1 MTGGRDGPVDYDR
14 YVSWVDDRI
23 VSDSQ
28 RVVVTFLVVTLV
40 FVGGLGAIQTEAG
53 TEQFAE
59 EIPANEALEQINDEL
74 GPRFEAD
81 TGSTQLIQ
89 RDRNVLS
96 KPALLDMLKVQY
108 RLDQREGLRV
118 AGSRSA
124 ASTIAQE
131 IDPSATTLDEQRRT
145 IETATT
151 TQIQAA
157 VRENADNAG
166 FTGTLSTDFNAKS
179 ASASATIGVVTH
191 DIPKYSSGGAGQGG
205 ESSLTPIQTQAQDIV
220 DATGGD
226 ITVFGDGTISAEFN
240 SVIADSLT
248 IVVPA
253 ALITIVFLLAISYR
267 DPLDLLL
274 GVIALLMTVVWTFGF
289 LGLVG
294 IPFNQMMIAVPPL
307 LLAVG
312 IDFGIHAIN
321 RYREERAVGY
331 DIPDSM
337 RLTTHQLLV
346 AYFIVTGTTVIGFL
360 ANLSSD
366 LQPIRDFGLVAAIG
380 ITFTFLIFGIFLP
393 AAKVWIDRR
402 RSGWTI
408 PTFSQ
413 RPLGSE
419 GSVLATVLGVG
430 VVAARRAPIVV
441 IVIALVGGIAVGGYA
456 MDVDTSFSDED
467 FLPPEETP
475 AYLELL
481 PQSLQPDEYT
491 VVAQLN
497 FLEDNFETV
506 QGSTTTVYV
515 EGRMTDDTALEE
527 LHRAGED
534 PPDSFVTTDRQ
545 AQSTSIVTVI
555 QDRAE
560 IDPEFRAVVD
570 RNDRDGNGI
579 PDRNLEEVYDAL
591 FATGAAADAE
601 RYLADDRRSTRVDYD
616 VTADAT
622 NEEVTADTRAMA
634 SKHPF
639 MATATGSTV
648 VFQVISNL
656 ILDSA
661 IQSLAIAL
669 TGTALFLIVVYW
681 VTNGYPSLGVVNVV
695 PVALSVVL
703 IAGSMRLLG
712 ISFNAFTASILALTI
727 GLGIDYSVH
736 VVHRYVDERR
746 RRGLVASLDRAVRGT
761 GGALTGSMLTTSL
774 GIGVLVLAV
783 LDVLGQFGIL
793 TALSVLYSYLVSL
806 LILPSVLVLW
816 DRYAAD
822 DPEVPLDETAQ

>member
-96 KPALLDMLKVQY
+96 KPALLDMLEVQY
-108 RLDQREGLRV
+108 RLEQREGLRV

-145 IETATT
+145 IEIATT

-205 ESSLTPIQTQAQDIV
+205 ESSLTPIQTQAQDVV
-220 DATGGD
+220 DGTGGD

-253 ALITIVFLLAISYR
+253 ALITIVLLLAISYR

-274 GVIALLMTVVWTFGF
+274 GVIALLITVVWTFGS

-321 RYREERAVGY
+321 RYREERAVGF

-402 RSGWTI
+402 RSGWAI

-419 GSVLATVLGVG
+419 GSALATVLGVG

-456 MDVDTSFSDED
+456 IDVDTSFSDED

-534 PPDSFVTTDRQ
+534 PPDSFVTTDRK
-545 AQSTSIVTVI
+545 AQSTSIITVI

-579 PDRNLEEVYDAL
+579 PDRNLGEVYDAL

-681 VTNGYPSLGVVNVV
+681 VTNGYPSLGVVNVA
-695 PVALSVVL
+695 PMALSVVL

-793 TALSVLYSYLVSL
+793 TALSVVYSYLVSL

>member
-1 MTGGRDGPVDYDR
+1 
-14 YVSWVDDRI
+14 
-23 VSDSQ
+23 
-28 RVVVTFLVVTLV
+28 
-40 FVGGLGAIQTEAG
+40 
-53 TEQFAE
+53 
-59 EIPANEALEQINDEL
+59 
-74 GPRFEAD
+74 
-81 TGSTQLIQ
+81 
-89 RDRNVLS
+89 
-96 KPALLDMLKVQY
+96 
-108 RLDQREGLRV
+108 
-118 AGSRSA
+118 
-124 ASTIAQE
+124 
-131 IDPSATTLDEQRRT
+131 
-145 IETATT
+145 
-151 TQIQAA
+151 
-157 VRENADNAG
+157 
-166 FTGTLSTDFNAKS
+166 
-179 ASASATIGVVTH
+179 
-191 DIPKYSSGGAGQGG
+191 
-205 ESSLTPIQTQAQDIV
+205 
-220 DATGGD
+220 
-226 ITVFGDGTISAEFN
+226 
-240 SVIADSLT
+240 
-248 IVVPA
+248 
-253 ALITIVFLLAISYR
+253 
-267 DPLDLLL
+267 
-274 GVIALLMTVVWTFGF
+274 
-289 LGLVG
+289 
-294 IPFNQMMIAVPPL
+294 
-307 LLAVG
+307 
-312 IDFGIHAIN
+312 
-321 RYREERAVGY
+321 
-331 DIPDSM
+331 
-337 RLTTHQLLV
+337 
-346 AYFIVTGTTVIGFL
+346 
-360 ANLSSD
+360 
-366 LQPIRDFGLVAAIG
+366 
-380 ITFTFLIFGIFLP
+380 
-393 AAKVWIDRR
+393 
-402 RSGWTI
+402 
-408 PTFSQ
+408 
-413 RPLGSE
+413 
-419 GSVLATVLGVG
+419 
-430 VVAARRAPIVV
+430 
-441 IVIALVGGIAVGGYA
+441 
-456 MDVDTSFSDED
+456 
-467 FLPPEETP
+467 
-475 AYLELL
+475 
-481 PQSLQPDEYT
+481 LQPDEYT

-515 EGRMTDDTALEE
+515 EGRMTDDPALEE

-534 PPDSFVTTDRQ
+534 PPDSFVTTDRK
-545 AQSTSIVTVI
+545 AQSTSIITVI

-579 PDRNLEEVYDAL
+579 PDRNLGEVYDAL

-681 VTNGYPSLGVVNVV
+681 VTNGYPSLGVVNVA
-695 PVALSVVL
+695 PMALSVVL

-793 TALSVLYSYLVSL
+793 TALSVVYSYLVSL

>member
-1 MTGGRDGPVDYDR
+1 MTGSRDGPVDYDR
-14 YVSWVDDRI
+14 YVSWVDERI
-23 VSDSQ
+23 VADSQ
-28 RVVVTFLVVTLV
+28 RVIVAFLLVSLV

-53 TEQFAE
+53 TQQFAE
-59 EIPANEALEQINDEL
+59 DVPANQAFERINDEL

-89 RDRNVLS
+89 RDTNVLS
-96 KPALLDMLKVQY
+96 KPALLHMLEAQY
-108 RLDQREGLRV
+108 RLEQRKGLRV
-118 AGSRSA
+118 ASSRSA
-124 ASTIAQE
+124 AGTIAQE
-131 IDPSATTLDEQRRT
+131 IDPSATTLYEQRRT

-151 TQIQAA
+151 SQIRSA
-157 VRENADNAG
+157 VRENADNPG
-166 FTGTLSTDFNAKS
+166 FTGTLSTDFNARS

-191 DIPKYSSGGAGQGG
+191 EIPRYSAGGAGQGG
-205 ESSLTPIQTQAQDIV
+205 ESSLTPIQRQAQDVV
-220 DATGGD
+220 DAGGGD

-240 SVIADSLT
+240 SVIGDSLI

-253 ALITIVFLLAISYR
+253 ALVTIVILLAISYR
-267 DPLDLLL
+267 DPLDLFM
-274 GVIALLMTVVWTFGF
+274 GIVALVMTIVWTFGF
-289 LGLVG
+289 LGLAG

-321 RYREERAVGY
+321 RYREERTDGH

-346 AYFIVTGTTVIGFL
+346 AYFIVTATTAIGFL

-366 LQPIRDFGLVAAIG
+366 LEPIRDFGVVAAIG

-393 AAKVWIDRR
+393 ATKVWIDRR
-402 RSGWTI
+402 RGGLI
-408 PTFSQ
+408 VPTFSQ

-419 GSVLATVLGVG
+419 GSALATLLGIG
-430 VVAARRAPIVV
+430 VVAARRVPIAVLVV
-441 IVIALVGGIAVGGYA
+441 ALVGGIAVGGYA
-456 MDVDTSFSDED
+456 TDVDTSFSDED
-467 FLPPEETP
+467 FLPPEEAP
-475 AYLELL
+475 AYFELL
-481 PQSLQPDEYT
+481 PESLQPDEYT
-491 VVAQLN
+491 VAAQLN

-506 QGSTTTVYV
+506 QGSTSTVYV
-515 EGRMTDDTALEE
+515 EGRLTDDTALEE

-534 PPDSFVTTDRQ
+534 PPGSFVTTDRR

-560 IDPEFRAVVD
+560 VDPEFRAVVE
-570 RNDRDGNGI
+570 RNDRNGNGV
-579 PDRNLEEVYDAL
+579 PDRNLEKVYDEL
-591 FATGAAADAE
+591 FATEAASDAE

-622 NEEVTADTRAMA
+622 NEEVTVDTRAIA
-634 SKHPF
+634 QKHPYT
-639 MATATGSTV
+639 ATATGSIV
-648 VFQVISNL
+648 VFQVISDL
-656 ILDSA
+656 IFDSA

-669 TGTALFLIVVYW
+669 SGTAVFLIAVYW
-681 VTNGYPSLGVVNVV
+681 VTNGHPSLGVVNIV
-695 PVALSVVL
+695 PVALAVVL
-703 IAGSMRLLG
+703 IAGSMRVLG

-727 GLGIDYSVH
+727 GLGVDYSVH

-746 RRGLVASLDRAVRGT
+746 KRGRNAALDRAVRGT

-793 TALSVLYSYLVSL
+793 TALSVIYAYLVSL

-816 DRYAAD
+816 DRLVAD
-822 DPEVPLDETAQ
+822 DPSVPLDEASH